1 MRSRVAGLPELELIA
16 LDEEEP
22 SPRAQAIEV
31 KSKRWWPVAL
41 VGMIVAGA
49 IVATG
54 QGSSVDTADVTVP
67 PLPSTLL
74 RRCLR
79 RCPTAR
85 AGPPTLNAVPTP
97 PCSSPPM
104 RPRCSCCQK
113 VARSRSTS
121 PKLPTRSRDTSRDRP
136 PPWSPSPTGSCAPT
150 RACTRRASTS
160 AALAVFPSQD
170 PRRVWLT
177 GVIEGESAVKEMPV
191 DGTVPP
197 QLATGFIALPDNSSV
212 VGVAGRELVLSVR
225 TDLSEPYELVTWDP
239 ATRTTEFIARAATLV
254 AAGEG
259 RIAWVRNGCESCGI
273 YVRRDGVMRVVNGIS
288 NHDPNVPGTFSQDGR
303 FLALAITGSWP
314 GGGAGAIV
322 HGVTVVD
329 LDPPRRRSWA
339 PCALAGARRHARH
352 PVDCSG
358 RDDLVSGG
366 ALLVRDTSDRVVAYE
381 PQAGGIARMFAFRPR
396 EAPGRRQRSRRGRRA
411 SRTRCRRSTAR
422 RRRSPR
428 CSSPDASSPLSA
440 SLRSAR
446 LALLGNRFFAHPTAH
461 CAAD

>member
-1 MRSRVAGLPELELIA
+1 MRSRAGGLPELELIA

-41 VGMIVAGA
+41 VGMLVAGA

-54 QGSSVDTADVTVP
+54 QGSSVDTAAEVTVP
-67 PLPSTLL
+67 PLPST
-74 RRCLR
+74 RFTPASTTV
-79 RCPTAR
+79 PTAR
-85 AGPPTLNAVPTP
+85 RAADAQRRAYPAVLLSSDATTLLVLSEGGAFEVDVADAPDTIAGY
-97 PCSSPPM
+97 
-104 RPRCSCCQK
+104 
-113 VARSRSTS
+113 VARPPATVVTLTNGLVRAYSRMY
-121 PKLPTRSRDTSRDRP
+121 PEGIDL
-136 PPWSPSPTGSCAPT
+136 GSA
-150 RACTRRASTS
+150 R
-160 AALAVFPSQD
+160 AVFPSQD

-212 VGVAGRELVLSVR
+212 VGVAGGELVLSVR

-288 NHDPNVPGTFSQDGR
+288 NHDPSVPGTFSPDGR

-322 HGVTVVD
+322 HGVD
-329 LDPPRRRSWA
+329 RRRPRPAPPRPWA
-339 PCALAGARRHARH
+339 PCALARARRHARH
-352 PVDCSG
+352 TVDGSG
-358 RDDLVSGG
+358 RDDLVGW
-366 ALLVRDTSDRVVAYE
+366 RRVA
-381 PQAGGIARMFAFRPR
+381 RPR
-396 EAPGRRQRSRRGRRA
+396 RVRPGSGLRAPGRWHRAHVCVPAAGSPPGADSALGAADAHPAHDAAAQQPGDDARAGARSLIVVN
-411 SRTRCRRSTAR
+411 R
-422 RRRSPR
+422 RRRVGPPFGWARPVEPPR
-428 CSSPDASSPLSA
+428 VAS
-440 SLRSAR
+440 
-446 LALLGNRFFAHPTAH
+446 
-461 CAAD
+461 